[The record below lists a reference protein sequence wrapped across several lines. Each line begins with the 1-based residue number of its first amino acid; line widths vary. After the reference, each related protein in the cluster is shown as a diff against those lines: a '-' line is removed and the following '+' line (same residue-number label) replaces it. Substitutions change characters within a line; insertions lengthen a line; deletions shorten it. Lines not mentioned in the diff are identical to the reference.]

1 MKKILLS
8 LFLFIS
14 ILGFAEDTGLGII
27 IDKDLKAVGVKEEN
41 IKKAK
46 DLMNEVASSYRLKT
60 LEIEQLQLQINKY
73 VLDGPEKYLDEIDKT
88 FDKIGSI
95 EASISKERIR
105 SQIKIQKLITQE
117 QYVKARELADM
128 IKISKSGIR
137 NRFRRI
143 EEIYNTLLEENEN

>member
-27 IDKDLKAVGVKEEN
+27 TDKDLKAVGVKEEN

-46 DLMNEVASSYRLKT
+46 DLMNEVATSYRLKT

-117 QYVKARELADM
+117 QYVKARELAV
-128 IKISKSGIR
+128 KRLNGSK
-137 NRFRRI
+137 
-143 EEIYNTLLEENEN
+143 